1 MNGVECI
8 AAERQRQIEEEG
20 WTAEHDEQ
28 HDRGELAAVAA
39 LYAIEATGLLDKQ
52 AGSAV
57 FAWLYPSWW
66 AEHWWRPRKLAWELE
81 DTESVDEYNAMRCL
95 EKAGALIA
103 AEIDRR
109 LRVSGEEDGE

>member
-1 MNGVECI
+1 MTGIERI

-28 HDRGELAAVAA
+28 HEKGELAAVAA
-39 LYAIEATGLLDKQ
+39 LYAIEATRLLDEQ
-52 AGSAV
+52 AGQAV
-57 FAWLYPSWW
+57 WEWLYPKWW
-66 AEHWWRPRKLAWELE
+66 DVEWWKPG
-81 DTESVDEYNAMRCL
+81 ESDHDPESPTTDADRIRCL

-109 LRVSGEEDGE
+109 LRLKNEEREG